1 MDFKKSTA
9 LYERSK
15 KSLAGGVSSQAR
27 IGEKPVPLFFE
38 SGKGSK
44 LYDVDGNKYIDYQM
58 ANGPAFF
65 GHSPDFLLE
74 AVNRE
79 MQRFQLFAGQHEL
92 EIRVSELVQQAV
104 PCAELVRYNSSGTE
118 AVQSALRMARAYTG
132 RNNFI
137 KFEGHYHGW
146 MDSVL
151 YSTFHPPLDR
161 IGPYESP
168 VPVPVSAGQSRGTAQ
183 EVITLPWNDL
193 DLLTTAVEKHSSD
206 LAAIIMEPIAC
217 NVNSALPKP
226 GYLEGVRKLCN
237 DSGIVLIFDEVITGF
252 RIGLGGAQGYL
263 GVTPDMGVFA
273 KAMAGGFPISMVA
286 ATKEIMTSLEDST
299 TVLAGTYNSNVMV
312 MAAAEASINK
322 LMENDGAVYRH
333 VYSVG
338 NRLID
343 GLRGLARTHEEDV
356 LVQGLGP
363 AFHMIFTA
371 ENELPDYRSSA
382 QNSDSKRYA
391 RFRVGML
398 ENGVRLMDD
407 GRWFL
412 SSAHTE
418 EDIDRTLEI
427 ADKTFRSL

>member
-1 MDFKKSTA
+1 MGFEKSRA

-15 KSLAGGVSSQAR
+15 RSLAGGVSSQAR

-38 SGKGSK
+38 RGKGSK
-44 LYDVDGNKYIDYQM
+44 LYDVDGNEYIDYQM

-92 EIRVSELVQQAV
+92 EIKVSEMVQKVV

-118 AVQSALRMARAYTG
+118 AIQSALRMARAYTG
-132 RNNFI
+132 RNKFI

-146 MDSVL
+146 MDSVF

-161 IGPYESP
+161 MGSYDSP
-168 VPVPVSAGQSRGTAQ
+168 ASVPVSAGQASGAAQ
-183 EVITLPWNDL
+183 EVIALPWNDL
-193 DLLTTAVEKHSSD
+193 EVLTRAVEKHKND
-206 LAAIIMEPIAC
+206 LAAIMMEAIAC
-217 NVNSALPKP
+217 NVNSALPRP
-226 GYLEGVRKLCN
+226 GYLEGVRKLCDDN
-237 DSGIVLIFDEVITGF
+237 GIILIFDEVITGF
-252 RIGLGGAQGYL
+252 RVALGGAQEYL
-263 GVTPDMGVFA
+263 GVTPDIGVFA

-286 ATKEIMTSLEDST
+286 AKKEIMTSLEDST

-312 MAAAEASINK
+312 MAAAEASIKK
-322 LMENDGAVYRH
+322 LMENDGAVYKH
-333 VYSVG
+333 IYSVG
-338 NRLID
+338 NRLMD
-343 GLRGLARTHEEDV
+343 GLRRLARTHEEDV

-371 ENELPDYRSSA
+371 EKELPEYRSGA
-382 QNSDSKRYA
+382 QHSDTERYA
-391 RFRVGML
+391 RFRIGML
-398 ENGVRLMDD
+398 ERGVRLMDD

-412 SSAHTE
+412 STAHTE
-418 EDIDRTLEI
+418 EDVDKTLET
-427 ADKTFRSL
+427 ADETLRSM